1 MTAGPPPPRPSTARL
16 SAPPVAARRGRPRP
30 RVVTVSGWLW
40 WLAAALAVLTVMFA
54 LTRLD
59 AVRDVLA
66 RAARD
71 NDPAATQDVVDQV
84 VDLSVLVIVGGGLL
98 LGLGGGLLALGLRT
112 GRGWARVAL
121 FALPLLAVA
130 YGLLVVSATG
140 GLVLAYSAVTVAAA
154 VCMCLPGARR
164 WFA

>member
-16 SAPPVAARRGRPRP
+16 SAPPVAARRDRPRP
-30 RVVTVSGWLW
+30 PAVSVSCWLW
-40 WLAAALAVLTVMFA
+40 WLAAGLAFLAVLFTA
-54 LTRLD
+54 TRLD

-71 NDPAATQDVVDQV
+71 SDPAATADRIDRV
-84 VDLSVLVIVGGGLL
+84 VDLSMSVIIGGGLL
-98 LGLGGGLLALGLRT
+98 LGIGGGLLALGLRA
-112 GRGWARVAL
+112 GRGWARVTL
-121 FALPLLAVA
+121 FAFTVLAVA

-140 GLVLAYSAVTVAAA
+140 WLVLAYSAAAVAAT
-154 VCMCLPGARR
+154 VCMCLPAARR

>member
-1 MTAGPPPPRPSTARL
+1 
-16 SAPPVAARRGRPRP
+16 V
-30 RVVTVSGWLW
+30 
-40 WLAAALAVLTVMFA
+40 FA

-66 RAARD
+66 RAARAA
-71 NDPAATQDVVDQV
+71 DPAATANRLDRV
-84 VDLSVLVIVGGGLL
+84 VDLSMFVIVGGGLG
-98 LGLGGGLLALGLRT
+98 LGIGGGLLALGLRA

-121 FALPLLAVA
+121 FALTVLAVA

-140 GLVLAYSAVTVAAA
+140 WLALAYAASAVAAA
-154 VCMCLPGARR
+154 VCMCLPAARR